1 MSGALGDLVGGLTRP
16 WLWGGLAW
24 SDLRQRY
31 RGSLLGPFWITAS
44 IAILVAGLALVLADP
59 LGAAIGRYAPYVA
72 IGLVLW
78 QFIQTVVNESCLMFV
93 MGAETVRQSPIPLSV
108 HAYRLV
114 ARNVM
119 ILVHTAVVIP
129 VVLAVYGLPVFP
141 GVLLA
146 LPGLCLMVLTAFSVS
161 LTLGVLGARYRDIP
175 PVVTNGLQLAFFMT
189 PVFWPVSTLG
199 TDRLWIATWN
209 PVFAFI
215 DIVRAPLLHEA
226 PLGSSWPM
234 ALAAT
239 VLMLAAGLAAFSFSR
254 RRLAFWV

>member
-1 MSGALGDLVGGLTRP
+1 MTSALADLLGGLKRP

-24 SDLRQRY
+24 SDVRQRY

-44 IAILVAGLALVLADP
+44 IAILVAGLALILADP

-78 QFIQTVVNESCLMFV
+78 QFVQTVVNESCLMFV
-93 MGAETVRQSPIPLSV
+93 TGAETVRQSPIPLSV

-114 ARNVM
+114 ARNLM
-119 ILVHTAVVIP
+119 ILAHTAVVIP
-129 VVLAVYGLPVFP
+129 VVLVIYGLSPFP
-141 GVLLA
+141 GVLFA
-146 LPGLCLMVLTAFSVS
+146 LPGLCLMVVMAFSLS
-161 LTLGVLGARYRDIP
+161 LTLGLLGARYRDIP
-175 PVVTNGLQLAFFMT
+175 PVISNGLQLTFFMT

-199 TDRLWIATWN
+199 PDRLWIARGN

-226 PLGSSWPM
+226 PLGSSWPV
-234 ALAAT
+234 ALTASL
-239 VLMLAAGLAAFSFSR
+239 LMLVAGLAAFGYSR